1 MVRPKLISRVKCALL
16 LGFAGLFLSNA
27 SAWLTTPSLAQTQT
41 VTTAAQAE
49 KTAEQQFKNIKVLNG
64 MPASQVTTAMNFM
77 SASLGVNCAF
87 CHAQTDGNWEFDK
100 DEKREK
106 GTARKMIQM
115 VIDLNKNSFDGQPR
129 VSCFTC
135 HQGHEHTNG
144 MVPLPQ
150 TLAADTP
157 AGPEG
162 PRGPA
167 GPRARPADP
176 AEGYFEKFIQAV
188 GGKAALEQAKSRSFK
203 GTQTERDGKAVN
215 LEITQAPPNKAVETV
230 ALPQGSLTR
239 GFDGTMGWAK
249 GPRGQGEMLGEPL
262 RWYKRLNEFNWP
274 LTLRARFSAVRA
286 VGKDTIN
293 GRAVLVVAG
302 TVSEDR
308 RVRLFFDAE
317 TGLLVREITLDRS
330 LIGWIPN
337 QIDYEDY
344 REVSG
349 VKMPFSIRLSLVDPR
364 NSWTRKFTEIKTN
377 VPVDDKIFSMPV
389 AMAKP

>member
-1 MVRPKLISRVKCALL
+1 MVRPRMISLVKCALV
-16 LGFAGLFLSNA
+16 LGFVGLFGA
-27 SAWLTTPSLAQTQT
+27 SASGWLTTTSRAQTQT
-41 VTTAAQAE
+41 AAPVAQAE
-49 KTAEQQFKNIKVLNG
+49 KSADQQFKNIKVLNG
-64 MPASQVTTAMNFM
+64 MPASQVMTAMNFM
-77 SASLGVNCAF
+77 SASLGVNCSF
-87 CHAQTDGNWEFDK
+87 CHVQTAGNWEFDK

-150 TLAADTP
+150 ALAADTP
-157 AGPEG
+157 AEG

-167 GPRARPADP
+167 GPRPADP

-230 ALPQGSLTR
+230 ALPQGSLMR
-239 GFDGTMGWAK
+239 GFDGTIGWAK
-249 GPRGQGEMLGEPL
+249 GPRGQGEMQGEPL

-293 GRAVLVVAG
+293 GRPVLVAAG

-344 REVSG
+344 RDVSG

-364 NSWTRKFTEIKTN
+364 NSWTRKFTEIKAN
-377 VPVDDKIFSMPV
+377 VPVDEKIFTMPV
-389 AMAKP
+389 AAVKP